1 MIIKKYVCKR
11 FAGIKDKEIEF
22 EDGVNVILGGNEAG
36 KSTLIEGIHSVLFK
50 SSKLGFRSNEDKE
63 FRSKFMPIPTG
74 DSIDGEL
81 TIAHVDGEY
90 ILSKEWGIEPFVK
103 LTIPSLDIIKNED
116 SIEDILKKVLIF
128 SEGTYSS
135 IFFSKQVDIKESI
148 EKIIS
153 NREATSEVSSLL
165 RRAIMELDGV
175 SLDDLANKID
185 DEIDSLLKRWDIEK
199 DYPENNRGISN
210 PYKVGI
216 GQVVDSFYKKEAIRL
231 EMDKANEAEKQY
243 NEICK
248 EMKEIE
254 SNLRDLK
261 SQKESMEKLE
271 NDVIQRSI
279 LEPQIAQLETEMLVL
294 SKINQEWPRNEE
306 KLKQVDLELI
316 NLGNNY
322 KKLESEKELAKKVV
336 ERNVLANS
344 LAKVED
350 LNNRLLDINNQMV
363 KIKNVTKAD
372 IEELDNN
379 YNNILKTEA
388 MLKAGV
394 IIGQVNYYSGEKD
407 ITITKDLDI
416 PSKVTVGE
424 SFKADGYIK
433 LECENLFEIELKSGD
448 IDFNELRQK
457 YEGYKEKLESCLR
470 ELEVLTIEE
479 AKLNKEKVDE
489 LYRSKEI
496 LNNQINQ
503 LLGDYSYESLK
514 EKIDSFG
521 DLTKVRNLEDIDAEI
536 KNMDI
541 KNIELISD
549 KKLLDN
555 TIQNWTLDY
564 KNLDGLFDKIIEIK
578 MSQKTIKDQL
588 EKLMPLPEEYKST
601 EDFRNILSETR
612 TNYDKLQESLGI
624 LKDRYYEAERN
635 LPNSTYEEL
644 VIEYNAE
651 ENIFKKKLE
660 KSKKLL
666 KIKEAF
672 ESTKVKMDE
681 ASFTPIVQRFSN
693 YINML
698 TDGNYKTSEIN
709 NDFSVKLEKDNQ
721 ILMPLNLL
729 SSGTYDSVALA
740 LRLTI
745 LEYIL
750 DENKG
755 FLVLDDCLVDL
766 DPYRKDIAAKLI
778 NEFGKKHQVIFT
790 TCSPDTAQLLGG
802 YLIEI

>member
-135 IFFSKQVDIKESI
+135 IFFSKQVDIKKSI